1 MHKMWWRNYPRPF
14 SEKPKLSISLDQ
26 QSKLL
31 YSFIVCYVEGNQN
44 ILKLS
49 GRPLAFI
56 TCFSSKAFLGNK
68 KRSGTSLPASFLHNF
83 WRKIFFLLYS
93 SKARLKNMLVSRHP
107 GLFFRVHP
115 AGRKKKFCIILSFKS
130 SLTD

>member
-1 MHKMWWRNYPRPF
+1 MWWRNYPRPF

-49 GRPLAFI
+49 GRSLAFHQKLFWE
-56 TCFSSKAFLGNK
+56 T
-68 KRSGTSLPASFLHNF
+68 KRGLELVSLPHFCIIFEEKYFSYYILV
-83 WRKIFFLLYS
+83 RLDLKICWLAVTRVCFFEYT
-93 SKARLKNMLVSRHP
+93 RPV
-107 GLFFRVHP
+107 G
-115 AGRKKKFCIILSFKS
+115 KKKFCIILSFKS